1 MYRCAHTGMHSEE
14 FSDGIYDTEDGEWI
28 SWDWINQQ
36 IHSEEPEGELE
47 GELDQATPKP
57 ASPKPE
63 EPKADLLR
71 SKPTLET
78 PKHKEPKADLT
89 RANPKLRELFESLV
103 SMAQKY
109 HGLTGRYLQI
119 WGELGELYAELGYD
133 IKRHKPGTPGSDGR
147 MGNDFVEIKTISP
160 EKSEQSVYVRRNGN
174 FNKLLV
180 VRISSAFKF
189 ESRMLD
195 RKVFCK
201 GKQKAQGVAKVAW
214 QSMPE
219 AKPVS

>member
-1 MYRCAHTGMHSEE
+1 MPYED

-28 SWDWINQQ
+28 SWDWINEQTDLQ
-36 IHSEEPEGELE
+36 DLEAAPETSAPILQELK
-47 GELDQATPKP
+47 DDPTRSTPIL
-57 ASPKPE
+57 AAPE
-63 EPKADLLR
+63 R
-71 SKPTLET
+71 
-78 PKHKEPKADLT
+78 KEPKANL
-89 RANPKLRELFESLV
+89 AQSNPKLRELFDSLV

-109 HGLTGRYLQI
+109 HGLTERYLQI
-119 WGELGELYAELGYD
+119 WGELGELYAELEYG

-147 MGNDFVEIKTISP
+147 LGNNFVEIKTISP
-160 EKSEQSVYVRRNGN
+160 EKGAQRVHVRRKGN

-180 VRISSAFKF
+180 VKISHDFKF

-201 GKQKAQGVAKVAW
+201 GNQKAQGIAKVAW

-219 AKPVS
+219 GKPES